1 MKTPV
6 MDGVYWAAKGYVTK
20 ELEALTQKESAD
32 FENLEK
38 LLLPYDLDYNMT
50 NKLFDAVTAIS
61 SDSEQRGF
69 QNGFRLAVRLMLE
82 SMGAPGEPET
92 GGGA

>member
-6 MDGVYWAAKGYVTK
+6 MDGVYWAAKGYVDN
-20 ELEALTQKESAD
+20 ELEALTQKESVD

-38 LLLPYDLDYNMT
+38 LLLPYGLDYDMT
-50 NKLFDAVTAIS
+50 NKLFDAVTVIS

-82 SMGAPGEPET
+82 SLGTPGEPET
-92 GGGA
+92 EGGA

>member
-20 ELEALTQKESAD
+20 ELEALIQKDSAD
-32 FENLEK
+32 FGNLEK
-38 LLLPYDLDYNMT
+38 LLLSYGLDYDMT
-50 NKLFDAVTAIS
+50 NKLFDTVAAIS

-82 SMGAPGEPET
+82 SLGAPGEPET